1 MNEQRIS
8 TGIDGLDRAID
19 HLRPGDTVIWQ
30 CEHIGDYMYVA
41 TRFVT
46 NVARS
51 GHRIVYI
58 RFGDHEEIMDTEAL
72 AARGT
77 NVQKY
82 TLDPRVGFETFAVQ
96 VHRII
101 RRGEKGAFFVFDCL
115 SELQKY
121 WFSDLMICNFFVL
134 LNPFLQQQEAMAYQA
149 IIYKRHTYDTI
160 TGIRRA
166 TSVLMNIRTVYGSV
180 YIHPVKVEGRR
191 TADMFFPIRVRGAVC
206 ESITSST
213 DNSAIF
219 EIFTQTGEH
228 RDCWDSMFDSVDPR
242 GREPE
247 DEAGKKLKENI
258 MSCLLGNEPTRL
270 ELCRKY
276 FSMKDLMYIRS
287 REIGTGCIGGK
298 ATGMLLARNI
308 LRDEDPE
315 LYHSRID
322 PHDSYY
328 IGADL
333 FYTYAVQNGVWAQRT
348 QMEKEDDYFKYA
360 PLVKDNLLNGT
371 FMPRIKEQFIS
382 MLEYFGQSPII
393 VRSSSILEDGF
404 GNGFVGKYES
414 VFCPNQGTLEER
426 YEVFEKA
433 VRTVYASTM
442 NPEAIKYRADR
453 NLLNKDE
460 QMALLVMR
468 VCGDIHGRYY
478 FPHLAGVGH
487 SKNLYTSGGTAAK
500 ENKGMLRLVAG
511 MGTRA
516 VDRGGD
522 DYARFVDLSAPLAP
536 PKVEYGDEYK
546 YSQHHADVID
556 LEDNRF
562 ATVRIDKV
570 DKASLKTDVSLFM
583 EPDMPTAARY
593 RELGLYGEP
602 VPDIMNFRK
611 LLKNTDFTDTMI
623 RIMRLLQSKY
633 RYPVD
638 IEFASNFTTEGEYRV
653 NLLQCRPLQTQGIST
668 ASSIM
673 PEVKDYYFRTVGNFM
688 GGNNCLPVKYAVLV
702 RVEPYLELN
711 EQKKY
716 QVARCIGQLNTL
728 LREENTVLLG
738 PGRWG
743 TTTASLGVPVNFRE
757 ISSFNCM
764 AELAYSSHGI
774 RPELSYGSHFF
785 QDLVEAGVFY
795 AALYPGEDGCIFN
808 EGLFDRHDNV
818 YCHLMNVPEDDPM
831 ARVIT
836 VIDLSGER
844 ALLYSEIESRV
855 CFLGRE

>member
-1 MNEQRIS
+1 MDERQRIS
-8 TGIDGLDRAID
+8 TGIGGLDEAID
-19 HLRPGDTVIWQ
+19 FLRPGDTVIWQ
-30 CEHIGDYMYVA
+30 CEHISDYMYVA

-46 NVARS
+46 SVART

-58 RFGDHEEIMDTEAL
+58 RFGDHEEIMDADAL
-72 AARGT
+72 AARGS
-77 NVQKY
+77 NVKKY
-82 TLDPRVGFETFAVQ
+82 VLDPHVGFETFAVQ

-101 RRGEKGAFFVFDCL
+101 KAEERGSFFVFDCL

-121 WFSDLMICNFFVL
+121 WFSDLMISNFFVL
-134 LNPFLQQQEAMAYQA
+134 LNPFLQQQEAVAYQA
-149 IIYKRHTYDTI
+149 ITYERHTYDTI
-160 TGIRRA
+160 AGIRRA
-166 TSVLMNIRTVYGSV
+166 TSVLINVRTVHGSV
-180 YIHPVKVEGRR
+180 YVHPVKVAGRH
-191 TADMFFPIRVRGAVC
+191 TPNMFFPLRVRGAQC
-206 ESITSST
+206 ECITSST
-213 DNSAIF
+213 ENSAVF
-219 EIFTQTGEH
+219 DMFTLTGEH
-228 RDCWDSMFDSVDPR
+228 RDCWDSMFDSVDPQ
-242 GREPE
+242 GAEPT
-247 DEAGKKLKENI
+247 DEAGLRLKENI

-276 FSMKDLMYIRS
+276 FSMKDLMYIKS

-308 LRDEDPE
+308 LRDENPD

-348 QMEKEDDYFKYA
+348 EMVREEDYFRCA
-360 PLVKDNLLNGT
+360 PIIKDNLLNGE
-371 FMPRIKEQFIS
+371 FMPQIKEQFIS

-393 VRSSSILEDGF
+393 VRSSSLLEDGF

-426 YEVFEKA
+426 YEVFEQA

-468 VCGDIHGRYY
+468 VCGDIHGRLY
-478 FPHLAGVGH
+478 FPHFAGVGH
-487 SKNLYTSGGTAAK
+487 SKNLYITGSTAK
-500 ENKGMLRLVAG
+500 VNRGMLRLVVG

-516 VDRGGD
+516 VDRGAD
-522 DYARFVDLSAPLAP
+522 DYARFVDLSDPLAP
-536 PKVEYGDEYK
+536 PRVEYGDEYR
-546 YSQHHADVID
+546 YSQHKVDVID
-556 LEDNRF
+556 LDGNDF
-562 ATVRIDKV
+562 TSVRIDSV
-570 DKASLKTDVSLFM
+570 DKSTLKTDVSLYM
-583 EPDMPTAARY
+583 EPDLATAARF
-593 RELGLYGEP
+593 REMGLYGER
-602 VPDIMNFRK
+602 VPDIVNFRK
-611 LLKNTDFTDTMI
+611 LLKSTDFTETMVS
-623 RIMRLLQSKY
+623 IMSLLQDKY
-633 RYPVD
+633 SYPVD
-638 IEFASNFTTEGEYRV
+638 IEFASNITPQGEYRI
-653 NLLQCRPLQTQGIST
+653 NLLQCRPLQTQGISK
-668 ASSIM
+668 AEIM
-673 PEVKDYYFRTVGNFM
+673 PSVREYYFKTHGNFM
-688 GGNNCLPVKYAVLV
+688 GGNNCLPIKYAVLV
-702 RVEPYLELN
+702 RVEPYLELT

-716 QVARCIGQLNTL
+716 QVARCIGELNTR
-728 LREENTVLLG
+728 LRDENTVLLG

-795 AALYPGEDGCIFN
+795 AALYPGEDGCKFN
-808 EGLFDRHDNV
+808 GELFARHENV
-818 YCHLMNVPEDDPM
+818 YTKLMGTAADDPM
-831 ARVIT
+831 ADVIA
-836 VIDLSGER
+836 VVDLSDEK
-844 ALLYSEIESRV
+844 ALLYSEVESQL
-855 CFLGRE
+855 CFLAST

>member
-1 MNEQRIS
+1 M
-8 TGIDGLDRAID
+8 
-19 HLRPGDTVIWQ
+19 
-30 CEHIGDYMYVA
+30 
-41 TRFVT
+41 
-46 NVARS
+46 
-51 GHRIVYI
+51 
-58 RFGDHEEIMDTEAL
+58 
-72 AARGT
+72 
-77 NVQKY
+77 
-82 TLDPRVGFETFAVQ
+82 
-96 VHRII
+96 
-101 RRGEKGAFFVFDCL
+101 
-115 SELQKY
+115 
-121 WFSDLMICNFFVL
+121 
-134 LNPFLQQQEAMAYQA
+134 
-149 IIYKRHTYDTI
+149 
-160 TGIRRA
+160 
-166 TSVLMNIRTVYGSV
+166 
-180 YIHPVKVEGRR
+180 
-191 TADMFFPIRVRGAVC
+191 
-206 ESITSST
+206 
-213 DNSAIF
+213 
-219 EIFTQTGEH
+219 
-228 RDCWDSMFDSVDPR
+228 
-242 GREPE
+242 
-247 DEAGKKLKENI
+247 
-258 MSCLLGNEPTRL
+258 
-270 ELCRKY
+270 
-276 FSMKDLMYIRS
+276 
-287 REIGTGCIGGK
+287 
-298 ATGMLLARNI
+298 
-308 LRDEDPE
+308 
-315 LYHSRID
+315 
-322 PHDSYY
+322 
-328 IGADL
+328 
-333 FYTYAVQNGVWAQRT
+333 
-348 QMEKEDDYFKYA
+348 
-360 PLVKDNLLNGT
+360 
-371 FMPRIKEQFIS
+371 
-382 MLEYFGQSPII
+382 
-393 VRSSSILEDGF
+393 
-404 GNGFVGKYES
+404 
-414 VFCPNQGTLEER
+414 
-426 YEVFEKA
+426 
-433 VRTVYASTM
+433 
-442 NPEAIKYRADR
+442 
-453 NLLNKDE
+453 
-460 QMALLVMR
+460 
-468 VCGDIHGRYY
+468 
-478 FPHLAGVGH
+478 
-487 SKNLYTSGGTAAK
+487 
-500 ENKGMLRLVAG
+500 
-511 MGTRA
+511 
-516 VDRGGD
+516 
-522 DYARFVDLSAPLAP
+522 
-536 PKVEYGDEYK
+536 EYGDEYK

-716 QVARCIGQLNTL
+716 LVARCIGQLNTL

>member
-1 MNEQRIS
+1 MDERQRIS
-8 TGIDGLDRAID
+8 TGIGGLDEAID
-19 HLRPGDTVIWQ
+19 FLRPGDTVIWQ
-30 CEHIGDYMYVA
+30 CEHISDYMYVA

-46 NVARS
+46 SVART

-58 RFGDHEEIMDTEAL
+58 RFGDHEEIMDADAL
-72 AARGT
+72 AARGS
-77 NVQKY
+77 NVKKY
-82 TLDPRVGFETFAVQ
+82 VLDPHVGFETFAVQ

-101 RRGEKGAFFVFDCL
+101 KAEERGSFFVFDCL

-121 WFSDLMICNFFVL
+121 WFSDLMISNFFVL
-134 LNPFLQQQEAMAYQA
+134 LNPFLQQQEAVAYQA
-149 IIYKRHTYDTI
+149 ITYERHTYDTI
-160 TGIRRA
+160 AGIRRA
-166 TSVLMNIRTVYGSV
+166 TSVLINVRTVHGSV
-180 YIHPVKVEGRR
+180 YVHPVKVDGRH
-191 TADMFFPIRVRGAVC
+191 TPNMFFPLRVRGAQC
-206 ESITSST
+206 ECITSST
-213 DNSAIF
+213 ENSAVF
-219 EIFTQTGEH
+219 DMFTLTGEH
-228 RDCWDSMFDSVDPR
+228 RDCWDSMFDSVDPQ
-242 GREPE
+242 GAEPT
-247 DEAGKKLKENI
+247 DEAGLRLKENI

-276 FSMKDLMYIRS
+276 FSMKDLMYIKS

-308 LRDEDPE
+308 LRDENPD

-348 QMEKEDDYFKYA
+348 EMVREEDYFRYA
-360 PLVKDNLLNGT
+360 PIIKDNLLNGE
-371 FMPRIKEQFIS
+371 FMPQIKEQFIS

-393 VRSSSILEDGF
+393 VRSSSLLEDGF

-426 YEVFEKA
+426 YEVFEQA

-468 VCGDIHGRYY
+468 VCGDIHGRLY
-478 FPHLAGVGH
+478 FPHFAGVGH
-487 SKNLYTSGGTAAK
+487 SKNLYITGSTAK
-500 ENKGMLRLVAG
+500 VNRGMLRLVVG

-516 VDRGGD
+516 VDRGAD
-522 DYARFVDLSAPLAP
+522 DYARFVDLSDPLAP
-536 PKVEYGDEYK
+536 PRVEYGDEYR
-546 YSQHHADVID
+546 YSQHKADVID
-556 LEDNRF
+556 LDGNDF
-562 ATVRIDKV
+562 TSVRIDSV
-570 DKASLKTDVSLFM
+570 DKSTLKTDVSLYM
-583 EPDMPTAARY
+583 EPDLATAARF
-593 RELGLYGEP
+593 REMGLYGER
-602 VPDIMNFRK
+602 VPDIVNFRK
-611 LLKNTDFTDTMI
+611 LLKSTDFTETMVS
-623 RIMRLLQSKY
+623 IMSLLQDKY
-633 RYPVD
+633 SYPVD
-638 IEFASNFTTEGEYRV
+638 IEFASNITPQGEYRI
-653 NLLQCRPLQTQGIST
+653 NLLQCRPLQTHGISK
-668 ASSIM
+668 AEIM
-673 PEVKDYYFRTVGNFM
+673 PSVREYYFKTHGNFM
-688 GGNNCLPVKYAVLV
+688 GGNNCLPIKYAVLV
-702 RVEPYLELN
+702 RVEPYLELT

-716 QVARCIGQLNTL
+716 QVARCIGELNTR
-728 LREENTVLLG
+728 LRDENTVLLG

-795 AALYPGEDGCIFN
+795 AALYPGEDGCEFN
-808 EGLFDRHDNV
+808 GELFARHENV
-818 YCHLMNVPEDDPM
+818 YTKLMGTAADDPM
-831 ARVIT
+831 ADVIT
-836 VIDLSGER
+836 VVDLSDEK
-844 ALLYSEIESRV
+844 ALLYSEVESQL
-855 CFLGRE
+855 CFLAST

>member
-1 MNEQRIS
+1 MDERQRIS
-8 TGIDGLDRAID
+8 TGIGGLDEAID
-19 HLRPGDTVIWQ
+19 FLRPGDTVIWQ
-30 CEHIGDYMYVA
+30 CEHISDYMYVA

-46 NVARS
+46 SVART

-58 RFGDHEEIMDTEAL
+58 RFGDHEEIMDADAL
-72 AARGT
+72 AARGS
-77 NVQKY
+77 NVKKY
-82 TLDPRVGFETFAVQ
+82 VLDPHVGFETFAVQ

-101 RRGEKGAFFVFDCL
+101 KAEERGSFFVFDCL

-121 WFSDLMICNFFVL
+121 WFSDLMISNFFVL
-134 LNPFLQQQEAMAYQA
+134 LNPFLQQQEAVAYQA
-149 IIYKRHTYDTI
+149 ITYERHTYDTI
-160 TGIRRA
+160 AGIRRA
-166 TSVLMNIRTVYGSV
+166 TSVLINVRTVHGSV
-180 YIHPVKVEGRR
+180 YVHPVKVDGRR
-191 TADMFFPIRVRGAVC
+191 TSNMFFPLRVRGAQC
-206 ESITSST
+206 ECITSST
-213 DNSAIF
+213 ENSAVF
-219 EIFTQTGEH
+219 DMFTLTGEH
-228 RDCWDSMFDSVDPR
+228 RDCWDSMFDSVDPQ
-242 GREPE
+242 GAEPT
-247 DEAGKKLKENI
+247 DEAGLRLKENI

-276 FSMKDLMYIRS
+276 FSMKDLMYIKS

-308 LRDEDPE
+308 LRDENPD

-348 QMEKEDDYFKYA
+348 EMVREEDYFRYA
-360 PLVKDNLLNGT
+360 PIIKDNLLNGE
-371 FMPRIKEQFIS
+371 FMPQIKEQFIS

-393 VRSSSILEDGF
+393 VRSSSLLEDGF

-426 YEVFEKA
+426 YEVFEQA

-468 VCGDIHGRYY
+468 VCGDIHGRLY
-478 FPHLAGVGH
+478 FPHFAGVGH
-487 SKNLYTSGGTAAK
+487 SKNLYITGSTAK
-500 ENKGMLRLVAG
+500 VNRGMLRLVVG

-516 VDRGGD
+516 VDRGAD
-522 DYARFVDLSAPLAP
+522 DYARFVDLSDPLAP
-536 PKVEYGDEYK
+536 PRVEYGDEYR
-546 YSQHHADVID
+546 YSQHKADVID
-556 LEDNRF
+556 LDGNDF
-562 ATVRIDKV
+562 TSVRIDSV
-570 DKASLKTDVSLFM
+570 DKSTLKTDVSLYM
-583 EPDMPTAARY
+583 EPDLATAARF
-593 RELGLYGEP
+593 REMGLYGER
-602 VPDIMNFRK
+602 VPDIVNFRK
-611 LLKNTDFTDTMI
+611 LLKSTDFTETMVS
-623 RIMRLLQSKY
+623 IMSLLQDKY
-633 RYPVD
+633 SYPVD
-638 IEFASNFTTEGEYRV
+638 IEFASNITPQGEYRI
-653 NLLQCRPLQTQGIST
+653 NLLQCRPLQTHGISK
-668 ASSIM
+668 AEIM
-673 PEVKDYYFRTVGNFM
+673 PSVREYYFKTHGNFM
-688 GGNNCLPVKYAVLV
+688 GGNNCLPIKYAVLV
-702 RVEPYLELN
+702 RVEPYLELT

-716 QVARCIGQLNTL
+716 QVARCIGELNTR
-728 LREENTVLLG
+728 LRDENTVLLG

-795 AALYPGEDGCIFN
+795 AALYPGEDGCEFN
-808 EGLFDRHDNV
+808 GELFARHENV
-818 YCHLMNVPEDDPM
+818 YTKLMGTAADDPM
-831 ARVIT
+831 ADVIT
-836 VIDLSGER
+836 VVDLSDEKT
-844 ALLYSEIESRV
+844 LLYSEVESQL
-855 CFLGRE
+855 CFLAST

>member
-1 MNEQRIS
+1 MDERQRIS
-8 TGIDGLDRAID
+8 TGIGGLDEAID
-19 HLRPGDTVIWQ
+19 FLRPGDTVIWQ
-30 CEHIGDYMYVA
+30 CEHISDYMYVA

-46 NVARS
+46 SVART

-58 RFGDHEEIMDTEAL
+58 RFGDHEEIMDADAL
-72 AARGT
+72 AARGS
-77 NVQKY
+77 NVKKY
-82 TLDPRVGFETFAVQ
+82 VLDPHVGFETFAVQ

-101 RRGEKGAFFVFDCL
+101 KAEERGSFFVFDCL

-121 WFSDLMICNFFVL
+121 WFSDLMISNFFVL
-134 LNPFLQQQEAMAYQA
+134 LNPFLQQQEAVAYQA
-149 IIYKRHTYDTI
+149 ITYERHTYDTI
-160 TGIRRA
+160 AGIRRA
-166 TSVLMNIRTVYGSV
+166 TSVLINVRTVHGSV
-180 YIHPVKVEGRR
+180 YVHPVKVDGRR
-191 TADMFFPIRVRGAVC
+191 TPNMFFPLRVRGAQC
-206 ESITSST
+206 ECITSST
-213 DNSAIF
+213 ENSAVF
-219 EIFTQTGEH
+219 DMFTLTGEH
-228 RDCWDSMFDSVDPR
+228 RDCWDSMFDSVDPQ
-242 GREPE
+242 GAEPT
-247 DEAGKKLKENI
+247 DEAGLRLKENI

-276 FSMKDLMYIRS
+276 FSMKDLMYIKS

-308 LRDEDPE
+308 LRDENPD

-348 QMEKEDDYFKYA
+348 EMVHEEDYFRCA
-360 PLVKDNLLNGT
+360 PIIKDNLLNGE
-371 FMPRIKEQFIS
+371 FMPQIKEQFIS

-393 VRSSSILEDGF
+393 VRSSSLLEDGF

-426 YEVFEKA
+426 YEVFEQA

-468 VCGDIHGRYY
+468 VCGDIHGRLY
-478 FPHLAGVGH
+478 FPHFAGVGH
-487 SKNLYTSGGTAAK
+487 SKNLYITGSTAK
-500 ENKGMLRLVAG
+500 VNRGMLRLVVG

-516 VDRGGD
+516 VDRGAD
-522 DYARFVDLSAPLAP
+522 DYARFVDLSDPLAP
-536 PKVEYGDEYK
+536 PRVEYGDEYR
-546 YSQHHADVID
+546 YSQHKADVID
-556 LEDNRF
+556 LDGNDF
-562 ATVRIDKV
+562 TSVRIDSV
-570 DKASLKTDVSLFM
+570 DKSTLKTDVSLYM
-583 EPDMPTAARY
+583 EPDLATAARF
-593 RELGLYGEP
+593 REMGLYGER
-602 VPDIMNFRK
+602 VPDIVNFRK
-611 LLKNTDFTDTMI
+611 LLKSTDFTETMVS
-623 RIMRLLQSKY
+623 IMSLLQDKY
-633 RYPVD
+633 SYPVD
-638 IEFASNFTTEGEYRV
+638 IEFASNITPQGEYHI
-653 NLLQCRPLQTQGIST
+653 NLLQCRPLQTHGISK
-668 ASSIM
+668 AEIM
-673 PEVKDYYFRTVGNFM
+673 PSVREYYFKTHGNFM
-688 GGNNCLPVKYAVLV
+688 GGNNCLPIKYAVLV
-702 RVEPYLELN
+702 RVEPYLELT

-716 QVARCIGQLNTL
+716 QVARCIGELNTR
-728 LREENTVLLG
+728 LRDENTVLLG

-795 AALYPGEDGCIFN
+795 AALYPGEDGCEFN
-808 EGLFDRHDNV
+808 GELFARHENV
-818 YCHLMNVPEDDPM
+818 YTKLMGTAADDPM
-831 ARVIT
+831 ADVIT
-836 VIDLSGER
+836 VVDLSDEK
-844 ALLYSEIESRV
+844 ALLYSEVESQL
-855 CFLGRE
+855 CFLAST

>member
-1 MNEQRIS
+1 MDERQRIS
-8 TGIDGLDRAID
+8 TGIGGLDEAID
-19 HLRPGDTVIWQ
+19 FLRPGDTVIWQ
-30 CEHIGDYMYVA
+30 CEHISDYMYVA

-46 NVARS
+46 SVART

-58 RFGDHEEIMDTEAL
+58 RFGDHEEIMDADAL
-72 AARGT
+72 AARGS
-77 NVQKY
+77 NVKKY
-82 TLDPRVGFETFAVQ
+82 VLDPHVGFETFAVQ

-101 RRGEKGAFFVFDCL
+101 KAEERGSFFVFDCL

-121 WFSDLMICNFFVL
+121 WFSDLMISNFFVL
-134 LNPFLQQQEAMAYQA
+134 LNPFLQQQEAVAYQA
-149 IIYKRHTYDTI
+149 ITYERHTYDTI
-160 TGIRRA
+160 AGIRRA
-166 TSVLMNIRTVYGSV
+166 TSVLINVRTVHGSV
-180 YIHPVKVEGRR
+180 YVHPVKVDGRR
-191 TADMFFPIRVRGAVC
+191 TPNMFFPLRVRGAQC
-206 ESITSST
+206 ECITSST
-213 DNSAIF
+213 ENSAVF
-219 EIFTQTGEH
+219 DMFTLTGEH
-228 RDCWDSMFDSVDPR
+228 RDCWDSMFDSVDPQ
-242 GREPE
+242 GAEPT
-247 DEAGKKLKENI
+247 DEAGLRLKENI

-276 FSMKDLMYIRS
+276 FSMKDLMYIKS

-308 LRDEDPE
+308 LRDENPD

-348 QMEKEDDYFKYA
+348 EMVREEDYFRYA
-360 PLVKDNLLNGT
+360 PIIKDNLLNGE
-371 FMPRIKEQFIS
+371 FMPQIKEQFIS

-393 VRSSSILEDGF
+393 VRSSSLLEDGF

-426 YEVFEKA
+426 YEVFEQA

-468 VCGDIHGRYY
+468 VCGDIHGRLY
-478 FPHLAGVGH
+478 FPHFAGVGH
-487 SKNLYTSGGTAAK
+487 SKNLYITGSTAK
-500 ENKGMLRLVAG
+500 VNRGMLRLVVG

-516 VDRGGD
+516 VDRGAD
-522 DYARFVDLSAPLAP
+522 DYARFVDLSDPLAP
-536 PKVEYGDEYK
+536 PRVEYGDEYR
-546 YSQHHADVID
+546 YSQHKADVID
-556 LEDNRF
+556 LDGNDF
-562 ATVRIDKV
+562 TSVRIDSV
-570 DKASLKTDVSLFM
+570 DKSTLKTDVSLYM
-583 EPDMPTAARY
+583 EPDLATAARF
-593 RELGLYGEP
+593 REMGLYGER
-602 VPDIMNFRK
+602 VPDIVNFRK
-611 LLKNTDFTDTMI
+611 LLKSTDFTETMVS
-623 RIMRLLQSKY
+623 IMSLLQDKY
-633 RYPVD
+633 SYPVD
-638 IEFASNFTTEGEYRV
+638 IEFASNITPQGEYHI
-653 NLLQCRPLQTQGIST
+653 NLLQCRPLQTHGISK
-668 ASSIM
+668 AEIM
-673 PEVKDYYFRTVGNFM
+673 PSVREYYFKTHGNFM
-688 GGNNCLPVKYAVLV
+688 GGNNCLPIKYAVLV
-702 RVEPYLELN
+702 RVEPYLELT

-716 QVARCIGQLNTL
+716 QVARCIGELNTR
-728 LREENTVLLG
+728 LRDENTVLLG

-795 AALYPGEDGCIFN
+795 AALYPGEDGCEFN
-808 EGLFDRHDNV
+808 GELFARHENV
-818 YCHLMNVPEDDPM
+818 YTKLMGTAADDPM
-831 ARVIT
+831 ADVIT
-836 VIDLSGER
+836 VVDLSDEK
-844 ALLYSEIESRV
+844 ALLYSEVESQL
-855 CFLGRE
+855 CFLAST